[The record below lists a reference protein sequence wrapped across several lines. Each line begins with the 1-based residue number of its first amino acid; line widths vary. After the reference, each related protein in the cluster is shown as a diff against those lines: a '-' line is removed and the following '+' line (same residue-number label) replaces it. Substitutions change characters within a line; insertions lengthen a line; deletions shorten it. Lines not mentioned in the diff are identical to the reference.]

1 MRYPCIYCNK
11 YYASYQSRCN
21 HIRRYHKKLG
31 NEKSKESNIHV
42 KSGQD
47 NICHNIIIEDNRNKC
62 SICEKEFQTRQGR
75 WYHEKKCKVNK
86 AKEDENKAKED
97 ENKKFNEMK
106 KEIESEIEKKIESK
120 YKKEIEKLKEMFQQ
134 QLKIHPK
141 TLNKINN
148 QLNNSG
154 TINNI
159 TIVQLGRENLSEHI
173 TEKEKRNILNRQAMG
188 INDLVDLVHVSG
200 KYKKFINVY
209 ITNMQNTIAYR
220 YDEKM
225 NNFIAVNKNELLND
239 LIDARIYDIE
249 MFFEEIGPSLDPL
262 KAEKIKSF
270 IERINDEKDELK
282 SIKKDEI
289 KLLLYNNLDKIKQ
302 SCKNPDIIKIDNDE
316 IEL

>member
-1 MRYPCIYCNK
+1 MEEKVYKCNICKKIYKNYK
-11 YYASYQSRCN
+11 SLWKHNY
-21 HIRRYHKKLG
+21 IYHKKG
-31 NEKSKESNIHV
+31 SQKNCQKNQVNV
-42 KSGQD
+42 KNSQ
-47 NICHNIIIEDNRNKC
+47 NNFNTNIIIEDDKIRC
-62 SICEKEFQTRQGR
+62 SICNKEYNSRQAK

-86 AKEDENKAKED
+86 VKEDEEK
-97 ENKKFNEMK
+97 
-106 KEIESEIEKKIESK
+106 IEKKLIEMESK
-120 YKKEIEKLKEMFQQ
+120 YKKEIDDLKNYIQQ

-159 TIVQLGRENLSEHI
+159 TIVQLGRENLSDHI

-249 MFFEEIGPSLDPL
+249 KFFEEIGPSLDPL

-302 SCKNPDIIKIDNDE
+302 SCKNPDIIKIENDE
-316 IEL
+316 IEI

>member
-1 MRYPCIYCNK
+1 MEEIEYKCNICKKFYKNSKSLWKHNYNFHKKPNKQYINSAKHLINIEKEDNKIYFCKICNK
-11 YYASYQSRCN
+11 SFNFYQSRW
-21 HIRRYHKKLG
+21 R
-31 NEKSKESNIHV
+31 
-42 KSGQD
+42 
-47 NICHNIIIEDNRNKC
+47 
-62 SICEKEFQTRQGR
+62 
-75 WYHEKKCKVNK
+75 HEKTCK
-86 AKEDENKAKED
+86 KEDKNDNKIKLLE
-97 ENKKFNEMK
+97 
-106 KEIESEIEKKIESK
+106 
-120 YKKEIEKLKEMFQQ
+120 KEIEKLKEMFQQ

-188 INDLVDLVHVSG
+188 INDLVDLVHVSD

-249 MFFEEIGPSLDPL
+249 KFFEEIGPSLDPL

-302 SCKNPDIIKIDNDE
+302 SCKNPDIIKIENNE